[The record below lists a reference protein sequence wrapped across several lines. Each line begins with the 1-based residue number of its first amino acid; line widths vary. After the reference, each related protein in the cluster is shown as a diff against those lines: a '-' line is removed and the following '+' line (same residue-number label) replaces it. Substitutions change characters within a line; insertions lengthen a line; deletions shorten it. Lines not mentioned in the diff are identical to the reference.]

1 MRCKQHELNAQIT
14 VQKCDNY
21 SSVLS
26 LIQCDTV
33 IYTAL
38 CCKQITTVTVLFT
51 VLTVVCAASP
61 VL

>member
-26 LIQCDTV
+26 IIQCDTV
-33 IYTAL
+33 YTAL